1 MLDPDLLDI
10 LVCPETKE
18 AVHLADSEVLER
30 LNASIADGEVRN
42 RGGEE
47 VQQPLEE
54 GLLRADG
61 QLLFPVRDGIPVMLL
76 DEAIPLDT

>member
-18 AVHLADSEVLER
+18 AVRLAGSEVLER
-30 LNASIADGEVRN
+30 VNASIADGALRN

-47 VQQPLEE
+47 VHQPLEE

-61 QLLFPVRDGIPVMLL
+61 QLLFPVRDGIPVMLM